1 MLRSIRWCAAVCA
14 ATGVLLVLT
23 GCQEGSWGRRESLPP
38 ERPPR
43 PALQGQ
49 PALADTIGSYGLLS
63 SVSGQRVRGFSLV
76 VGLGENG
83 SRDCPTT
90 IREYLVEY
98 LSLQLAPQGGGRRR
112 PRLSPEQLIDSL
124 DTAVVEVVGIVPP
137 GAPRGTRFDVQVQAI
152 PGTAT
157 RSLEG
162 GMLLPCDL
170 KIYEV
175 AQGREGLIG
184 GRKVAG
190 ARGTVFTNPFAS
202 ESNPTGISDP
212 RQGFALSGGQTL
224 SPRSVRLLL
233 LEPSYSLARRIERRV
248 NERFGHRPEAAEA
261 MSKGYL
267 KLHTPPEFAAR
278 PDHFI
283 QLVTHLYLPN
293 HPAFYERKLRE
304 LARMISSASADAE
317 RVSLMWEG
325 IGRVGVAQIQPLYT
339 HENPSVRFYA
349 ARAGLRLKD
358 VTALPVMTEIA
369 ATPRHPHRLP
379 AVKELGECAFPAAT
393 VELTP
398 LLDDEDQEVRI
409 AAYEG
414 LLQHRHASAIQTQV
428 FPNPLDPSETN
439 LILDV
444 VESGGEPLIYV
455 RRTREPRVAV
465 FGTRTPLTLPLFYS
479 HPEERVV
486 LNALAKTDDITLF
499 YRAPQ
504 SQRLSEKIMVPPRLI
519 DLIVA
524 LADLPVK
531 DEAGRLRGVGLNY
544 SQVVQVLAALER
556 EGAIPARVVLERE
569 SLAELLG
576 PAEIPER
583 PETDEPPPVTEPPV
597 FEEVEESPP
606 VPSDIR
612 EPEQP

>member
-1 MLRSIRWCAAVCA
+1 
-14 ATGVLLVLT
+14 
-23 GCQEGSWGRRESLPP
+23 
-38 ERPPR
+38 
-43 PALQGQ
+43 
-49 PALADTIGSYGLLS
+49 
-63 SVSGQRVRGFSLV
+63 VRGFSLV

-98 LSLQLAPQGGGRRR
+98 LSLQLAPKGGGQRRL
-112 PRLSPEQLIDSL
+112 RLSPERLIDSL

-170 KIYEV
+170 KIFEV
-175 AQGREGLIG
+175 AEGREGLIG

-202 ESNPTGISDP
+202 ESNSTGMSDP

-224 SPRSVRLLL
+224 TQRSVRLLL

-248 NERFGHRPEAAEA
+248 NERFGHRPQAAEA

-267 KLHTPPEFAAR
+267 KLHTPPEFATR
-278 PDHFI
+278 PGHFI
-283 QLVTHLYLPN
+283 QLVTHLYLPS

-304 LARMISSASADAE
+304 LARMISSSTADAE
-317 RVSLMWEG
+317 RISLMWEG

-339 HENPSVRFYA
+339 HENPAVRFYA

-358 VTALPVMTEIA
+358 ATALPVMTEIA

-379 AVKELGECAFPAAT
+379 AVKELGGCAFPSAAL
-393 VELTP
+393 ELTP

-428 FPNPLDPSETN
+428 FPNALDPSETN

-465 FGTRTPLTLPLFYS
+465 FGRRTLLTLPLFYS

-499 YRAPQ
+499 YRDPQ
-504 SQRLSEKIMVPPRLI
+504 SHRLSEKIVVPPRLI

-531 DEAGRLRGVGLNY
+531 DEVGRLRGVGLNY

-556 EGAIPARVVLERE
+556 DGAIPARVVLERE

-583 PETDEPPPVTEPPV
+583 PEADELPVTEPPA

-606 VPSDIR
+606 VPSDVR